1 MSKRILIAPLNWG
14 LGHATRCIPII
25 NALKTNGFEPVV
37 GSDGDALS
45 LLKKEFPDLN
55 FIKLPS
61 YNITYPKKGTN
72 LKFKLIVNTPKI
84 LNATKLENEIVQRL
98 VDKNE
103 INGIISDNRF
113 GVYNKNIPSVY
124 LTHQLNVLSGNST
137 WLSTK
142 MHQRIINNFDE
153 CWVPDYKG
161 NNNLSG
167 ILGHP
172 ENTSIPT
179 KYIGPLSRFNKI
191 ETPKKYN
198 LLVLLSGPEPQRTLL
213 EEKLFSELRKYK
225 ENVVFIR
232 GVIESEQ
239 QIITQNNLKI
249 YNYMTSTELE
259 TTINESELVLARS
272 GYTTVMD
279 LSKLEKKAFFI
290 PTPGQYE
297 QLYLAKRLEEDN
309 VVPFCNQENFNI
321 NKLKD
326 VKQFKGFSS
335 IDNNTEYQKLFSL
348 FQSK

>member
-1 MSKRILIAPLNWG
+1 MGKRILIAPLNWG

-25 NALKTNGFEPVV
+25 NALKTNGFEPIVA
-37 GSDGDALS
+37 SDGAALS
-45 LLKKEFPDLN
+45 LLKKEFQNLS

-61 YNITYPKKGTN
+61 YNIIYPKKGTN
-72 LKFKLIVNTPKI
+72 LKFKLIANTPKI
-84 LNATKLENEIVQRL
+84 LKAIKSENEIVQRL

-103 INGIISDNRF
+103 IHGIISDNRF

-124 LTHQLNVLSGNST
+124 LTHQLNILSGNST

-142 MHQRIINNFDE
+142 MHLRIVKNFDE

-161 NNNLSG
+161 DNNLSG
-167 ILGHP
+167 VLGHY

-191 ETPKKYN
+191 ETPKKYS
-198 LLVLLSGPEPQRTLL
+198 LLVLLSGPEPQRTILEKKLL
-213 EEKLFSELRKYK
+213 SELKKYK
-225 ENVVFIR
+225 NQVIFIR

-239 QIITQNNLKI
+239 QIIIQNNLKI
-249 YNYMTSTELE
+249 YNFMTSSELE
-259 TTINESELVLARS
+259 IILNESDLVLSRS

-279 LSKLEKKAFFI
+279 LSKLEKKSFFI

-297 QLYLAKRLEEDN
+297 QLYLAKKLEEEN
-309 VVPFCNQENFNI
+309 VVPFCNQDDFNI
-321 NKLKD
+321 DKLKE
-326 VKQFKGFSS
+326 VKQFKGFTN
-335 IDNNTEYQKLFSL
+335 IENNTNYQELFSL